1 MVVLHICS
9 FEEVLCITFVPSPP
23 QVLFDH
29 DGCLRKYSTVTEI
42 LQEFYDVRLDL
53 YRKRKEWLEGQLEAE
68 SARLD
73 NQARFIME
81 KIEGKIIIG
90 NALVL

>member
-1 MVVLHICS
+1 MH
-9 FEEVLCITFVPSPP
+9 TNSPIHMHTHTHTHTHVQ

-29 DGCLRKYSTVTEI
+29 NGCLKKYSGVTEI
-42 LQEFYDVRLDL
+42 LQEFYEVRLDI

-68 SARLD
+68 SAKLD

-81 KIEGKIIIG
+81 KIEGKVVIG
-90 NALVL
+90 E

>member
-1 MVVLHICS
+1 MS
-9 FEEVLCITFVPSPP
+9 
-23 QVLFDH
+23 
-29 DGCLRKYSTVTEI
+29 EI
-42 LQEFYDVRLDL
+42 IQEFYDVRLDL

-73 NQARFIME
+73 NQARFIVE

-90 NALVL
+90 

>member
-1 MVVLHICS
+1 MHVVQ
-9 FEEVLCITFVPSPP
+9 PSDLS

-29 DGCLRKYSTVTEI
+29 NGCLKKYNTVTEI
-42 LQEFYDVRLDL
+42 LQEFYDVRLDT
-53 YRKRKEWLEGQLEAE
+53 YRKRKEWLEGQLAAE

-81 KIEGKIIIG
+81 KIEGKVVIG
-90 NALVL
+90 KFPADCF

>member
-1 MVVLHICS
+1 M
-9 FEEVLCITFVPSPP
+9 
-23 QVLFDH
+23 
-29 DGCLRKYSTVTEI
+29 TEI

-73 NQARFIME
+73 NQARFIVE
-81 KIEGKIIIG
+81 KIEGKITIG
-90 NALVL
+90 NALSRLG